1 MCFTFVQAC
10 LTLVENVLG
19 KHTNGSYSGS
29 GGDDPNVSYSDD
41 DELNVSYSMSY
52 SVLLSGP
59 I

>member
-1 MCFTFVQAC
+1 MCFTLVQVR
-10 LTLVENVLG
+10 LTLLENVLG
-19 KHTNGSYSGS
+19 KHANGSSSGS
-29 GGDDPNVSYSDD
+29 GDDDPNVSYSDD